1 MATRRG
7 GVHISTMMMI
17 GPIVMLSG
25 PRLIVCAD
33 SMRCPM
39 MQTDW
44 HARRH
49 NSAQWCAATG
59 ARINQHVASGRA
71 GRRTVLVF
79 PDADQHR
86 EVERV
91 RPARRG
97 LCAQIH
103 TPPLLMN
110 ARGL

>member
-1 MATRRG
+1 MQGDTIVGSGVQPPVRG
-7 GVHISTMMMI
+7 SINTFQST
-17 GPIVMLSG
+17 
-25 PRLIVCAD
+25 
-33 SMRCPM
+33 
-39 MQTDW
+39 
-44 HARRH
+44 
-49 NSAQWCAATG
+49 
-59 ARINQHVASGRA
+59 RINQLVASGRA